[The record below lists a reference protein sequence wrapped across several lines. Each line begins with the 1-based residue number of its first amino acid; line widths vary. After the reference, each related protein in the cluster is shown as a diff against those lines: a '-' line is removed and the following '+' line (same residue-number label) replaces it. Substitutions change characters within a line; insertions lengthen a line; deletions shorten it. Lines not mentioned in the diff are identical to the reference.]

1 MNEVILCH
9 ILPYHHDIM
18 LENTFC
24 HVSIKADHQIIDVDD
39 LVWDYLIWAVWRP
52 VSPQDDGE
60 K

>member
-24 HVSIKADHQIIDVDD
+24 HASIKTDHQIID
-39 LVWDYLIWAVWRP
+39 YLIWA